1 MADRQQNG
9 GSDEPRMPGEAGKRR
24 YSQRSRFI
32 HGEMYTPH
40 WDYSHHVV
48 PPISSSATYRL
59 SSAARGALGFCN
71 FANPEMSL
79 AVQAQ
84 QDIFIYDRLHEP
96 TAAMLEERLAEAEGV
111 RAVDSVTHGEPVHA
125 VSFATGMAA
134 ISAALGIRA
143 QAGTHVIAHNC
154 LYGCTASL
162 LRNWYPRLGIEV
174 SFVDLTSLEALTAAI
189 RPQTRVV
196 YLESPVNPT
205 LELIDLAGVAGI
217 LGDANSGRGE
227 AERILSIC
235 DNTFSTPVCQR
246 PMEFGIDMVVH
257 SLTKGIGGFG
267 TDMGGVVIAP
277 ARLEPELL
285 LYRKDFGGS
294 LSPKAA
300 WPPLVYGLPTLPVR
314 MRQMQYS
321 AGRIAEYLSAHP
333 LVSKVHYPG
342 LESGPQFELAR
353 RQMCGYDGRFMPG
366 SMVYFTLK
374 EDPGSNSRAE
384 AFIDYAADNSYCIT
398 LAVSL
403 GQVKTLIEN
412 PCSMTHSAIP
422 ESERAAAGLE
432 AGGIRLSVGIEE
444 TEDIIADLDACFEH
458 VASLGREPAR
468 V

>member
-1 MADRQQNG
+1 
-9 GSDEPRMPGEAGKRR
+9 MPGQGAGEPGSAAGPPRR

-48 PPISSSATYRL
+48 PPMSASATYRL

-71 FANPEMSL
+71 FASPELSL
-79 AVQAQ
+79 AEQAQ

-96 TAAMLEERLAEAEGV
+96 TAAMLEERLAEAEG
-111 RAVDSVTHGEPVHA
+111 AGALESVTHGQPVRA

-143 QAGTHVIAHNC
+143 QSGTHVIAHNC

-174 SFVDLTSLEALTAAI
+174 SFIDMTDLETLRGAI
-189 RPQTRVV
+189 RPNTRLV

-205 LELIDLAGVAGI
+205 LELIDLAGVAAVIAG
-217 LGDANSGRGE
+217 ANAGLPE
-227 AERILSIC
+227 PEQILSVC

-246 PMEFGIDMVVH
+246 PMEQGIDIVVH

-314 MRQMQYS
+314 MRQMQHS
-321 AGRIAEYLSAHP
+321 AGRIAEYLEAHP
-333 LVSKVHYPG
+333 LVAKVRYPG
-342 LESGPQFELAR
+342 LEADPQHALAR
-353 RQMCGYDGRFMPG
+353 KQMRGYDGAFMPG

-374 EDPGSNSRAE
+374 EAPGSNARAE

-432 AGGIRLSVGIEE
+432 SGGIRLSVGIEE
-444 TEDIIADLDACFEH
+444 TSDIIADLEACFAH
-458 VASLGREPAR
+458 VASLDQQPAPAL
-468 V
+468 